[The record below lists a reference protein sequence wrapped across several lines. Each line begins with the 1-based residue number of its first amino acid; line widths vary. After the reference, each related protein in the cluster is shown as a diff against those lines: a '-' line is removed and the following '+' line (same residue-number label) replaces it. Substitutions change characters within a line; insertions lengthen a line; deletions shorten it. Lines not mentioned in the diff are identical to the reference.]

1 MTHNYNSQGMLS
13 TRAVLGTV
21 YHGEF
26 SWGSEHTYAN
36 VHSLY
41 FLGCG
46 NDRVAYCLPLSCY
59 LLSQRSEVKGTLQL
73 YRRRAQKKAACEYKS
88 EVSYKSFPTASDI
101 GYWYIHLIAFRVED
115 WSLVSGHHLFTETSL
130 LQLWVTYT
138 ILTNCLTCL
147 NVQPRRGCSTMS
159 NIQHG
164 MIHLPCCK
172 CDGEAEYDLNP
183 GTNK

>member
-46 NDRVAYCLPLSCY
+46 NDRVAYCLPLSCC
-59 LLSQRSEVKGTLQL
+59 LLSQRSAAKGTAEELRKRQSVNTNQRSHINLFQQQATLAIDTFILLHSEWRIDRWYPDITYLQ
-73 YRRRAQKKAACEYKS
+73 RHPFCNC
-88 EVSYKSFPTASDI
+88 VS
-101 GYWYIHLIAFRVED
+101 
-115 WSLVSGHHLFTETSL
+115 
-130 LQLWVTYT
+130 
-138 ILTNCLTCL
+138 LT
-147 NVQPRRGCSTMS
+147 PF
-159 NIQHG
+159 
-164 MIHLPCCK
+164 
-172 CDGEAEYDLNP
+172 
-183 GTNK
+183 